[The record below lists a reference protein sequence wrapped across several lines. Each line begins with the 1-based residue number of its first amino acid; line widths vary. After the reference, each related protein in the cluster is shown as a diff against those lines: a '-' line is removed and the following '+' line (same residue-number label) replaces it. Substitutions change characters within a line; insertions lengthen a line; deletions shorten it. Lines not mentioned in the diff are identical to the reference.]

1 MPCCS
6 ALGYAET
13 STTMI
18 PKTTSITGLA
28 TRLRSLGTSLI
39 GWWDTYSVTDWL
51 VMAVRRYPKMAYVGA
66 VVLTVLSGVL
76 VSLIPVTPLLKAA
89 AALPVSLFVAF
100 ISVVWV
106 FEKTR

>member
-1 MPCCS
+1 MWT
-6 ALGYAET
+6 AMQTYF
-13 STTMI
+13 
-18 PKTTSITGLA
+18 TGLA

-51 VMAVRRYPKMAYVGA
+51 IMAVRRYPKMAYAGA
-66 VVLTVLSGVL
+66 AMMTVLSGLL
-76 VSLIPVTPLLKAA
+76 VAMVPVTPLLKAA